1 VKKDFYEQ
9 YIDPAEFSK
18 LYEEWAK
25 QGKPTGND
33 PLYLKIWCSIT
44 NAVKACIG
52 ALQTKYHC
60 KYKDYEDKVM
70 DASIVIIK
78 RLLTMEDT
86 PKNIVNMCY
95 LPVLGIC
102 CGPKARNKELEDN
115 SLSIDCLTDGGD
127 SFSDIMYL
135 DEYGNIQYGY

>member
-1 VKKDFYEQ
+1 MKKEEYEQ

-18 LYEEWAK
+18 LYEEWKAN
-25 QGKPTGND
+25 GKPTGNN
-33 PLYLKIWCSIT
+33 PLYLKVWNSIT
-44 NAVKACIG
+44 NSVKACIG

-102 CGPKARNKELEDN
+102 CGPKARKKELEDN

-135 DEYGNIQYGY
+135 DEENNIQYGY

>member
-1 VKKDFYEQ
+1 MKKEEYEQ

-18 LYEEWAK
+18 LYEEWSK
-25 QGKPTGND
+25 QGKPTGNN
-33 PLYLKIWCSIT
+33 PLYLKVWCSIT

-102 CGPKARNKELEDN
+102 CGPKARKKEIEDN

-135 DEYGNIQYGY
+135 DEENNIQYGY

>member
-1 VKKDFYEQ
+1 MKKEEYEQ

-18 LYEEWAK
+18 LYEEWSK
-25 QGKPTGND
+25 QGKPTGNN
-33 PLYLKIWCSIT
+33 PLYLKVWNSIT

-102 CGPKARNKELEDN
+102 CGPKARKKELEDN

-135 DEYGNIQYGY
+135 DEENNIQYGY

>member
-1 VKKDFYEQ
+1 MKKEEYEQ

-25 QGKPTGND
+25 QGKPQGNN
-33 PLYLKIWCSIT
+33 PLYVKIFDGVINS
-44 NAVKACIG
+44 VKACIG

-70 DASIVIIK
+70 DASIVIINK
-78 RLLTMEDT
+78 LLKMEDT
-86 PKNIVNMCY
+86 PKNIVNLSY

-102 CGPKARNKELEDN
+102 CNKKVIAQELEDN

>member
-1 VKKDFYEQ
+1 MKKEEYLQ

-25 QGKPTGND
+25 QGKPTGNN
-33 PLYLKIWCSIT
+33 PLYIKIWNCIE

-102 CGPKARNKELEDN
+102 CGPKARNKEIEDN

-135 DEYGNIQYGY
+135 DEENNIQYGY

>member
-1 VKKDFYEQ
+1 M
-9 YIDPAEFSK
+9 
-18 LYEEWAK
+18 
-25 QGKPTGND
+25 
-33 PLYLKIWCSIT
+33 YLKVWNLTT

-52 ALQTKYHC
+52 ALQNKYHC

-70 DASIVIIK
+70 DASIVIINK
-78 RLLTMEDT
+78 LLKMEDT
-86 PKNIVNMCY
+86 PKNIINMCY

-135 DEYGNIQYGY
+135 DEDGNIQYGY

>member
-1 VKKDFYEQ
+1 MKKEEYEQ
-9 YIDPAEFSK
+9 YINPAEFSK

-25 QGKPTGND
+25 QGKPTGNN
-33 PLYLKIWCSIT
+33 PLYLKIWNSIT

-52 ALQTKYHC
+52 ALQNKYHC

-102 CGPKARNKELEDN
+102 CGPKARNKEIEDN

-135 DEYGNIQYGY
+135 DEENNIQYGY

>member
-1 VKKDFYEQ
+1 MKKEEYEQ
-9 YIDPAEFSK
+9 YLDPAEFNK
-18 LYEEWAK
+18 IYEEWAK
-25 QGKPTGND
+25 QGKPLGNN
-33 PLYLKIWCSIT
+33 PLYLKVWNLTT

-52 ALQTKYHC
+52 ALQNKYHC

-70 DASIVIIK
+70 DASIVIINK
-78 RLLTMEDT
+78 LLKMEDT

-135 DEYGNIQYGY
+135 DEDGTIQYGY

>member
-1 VKKDFYEQ
+1 MKKEEYEQ

-18 LYEEWAK
+18 LYEEWSK
-25 QGKPTGND
+25 QGKPTGNN
-33 PLYLKIWCSIT
+33 PLYLKVWNSIT
-44 NAVKACIG
+44 NSVKACIG

-70 DASIVIIK
+70 DASIVIINK
-78 RLLTMEDT
+78 LLTMEDT

-102 CGPKARNKELEDN
+102 CGPKERKKEIEDN

-135 DEYGNIQYGY
+135 DEENNIQYGY

>member
-1 VKKDFYEQ
+1 MKKEEYEQ
-9 YIDPAEFSK
+9 YINPEEFNK

-25 QGKPTGND
+25 QGKPTGNN
-33 PLYLKIWCSIT
+33 PLYLKIWNSIT

-52 ALQTKYHC
+52 ALQNRYHC

-70 DASIVIIK
+70 DASIVIINK
-78 RLLTMEDT
+78 LLTMEDT

-102 CGPKARNKELEDN
+102 CGPKARKKEIEDN

-135 DEYGNIQYGY
+135 DEENNIQYGY

>member
-1 VKKDFYEQ
+1 MKKEEYEQ
-9 YIDPAEFSK
+9 YINPAEFSK
-18 LYEEWAK
+18 LYEEWKAK
-25 QGKPTGND
+25 GKPTGNN
-33 PLYLKIWCSIT
+33 PLYLKIWNSIT
-44 NAVKACIG
+44 NSVKACIG

-102 CGPKARNKELEDN
+102 CGPKARNKEIEDN

>member
-1 VKKDFYEQ
+1 MKKEEYEQ

-18 LYEEWAK
+18 LYEEWSK
-25 QGKPTGND
+25 QGKPTGNN
-33 PLYLKIWCSIT
+33 PLYLKVWCSIT

-52 ALQTKYHC
+52 ALQNKYHC

-102 CGPKARNKELEDN
+102 CGPKARKKEIEDN

-135 DEYGNIQYGY
+135 DEENNIQYGY

>member
-1 VKKDFYEQ
+1 MKKEFYEQ

-70 DASIVIIK
+70 DASIVIINK
-78 RLLTMEDT
+78 LLKMEDT

-102 CGPKARNKELEDN
+102 CGPKARNKEIEDN

>member
-1 VKKDFYEQ
+1 MKKEFYEQ

-18 LYEEWAK
+18 LYEEWVK
-25 QGKPTGND
+25 QGKPTGNN
-33 PLYLKIWCSIT
+33 PLYIKIWNGIT

-52 ALQTKYHC
+52 ALQNKYHC

-102 CGPKARNKELEDN
+102 CGPKARKKEIEDN

-135 DEYGNIQYGY
+135 DEEGNIQYGY

>member
-1 VKKDFYEQ
+1 MKKEEYEQ

-25 QGKPTGND
+25 QGKSTGNN

-44 NAVKACIG
+44 NAVKACVG
-52 ALQTKYHC
+52 ALQNKYHC

-102 CGPKARNKELEDN
+102 CGPKARKKEIEDN

-135 DEYGNIQYGY
+135 DEENNIQYGY

>member
-1 VKKDFYEQ
+1 MKKEEYEQ

-25 QGKPTGND
+25 QGKPTGNN

-44 NAVKACIG
+44 NSVKACIG

-70 DASIVIIK
+70 DASIVIIN

-102 CGPKARNKELEDN
+102 CGPKARKKEIEDN

-135 DEYGNIQYGY
+135 DEEGNIQYGY

>member
-1 VKKDFYEQ
+1 MKKEFYEQ

-102 CGPKARNKELEDN
+102 CGPKARNKEIEDN

>member
-1 VKKDFYEQ
+1 MKKEEYEQ

-18 LYEEWAK
+18 LYEEWSK
-25 QGKPTGND
+25 QGKPTGNNL
-33 PLYLKIWCSIT
+33 LYLKVWNSIT

-102 CGPKARNKELEDN
+102 CGPKARKKEIEDN

-135 DEYGNIQYGY
+135 DEENNIQYGY

>member
-1 VKKDFYEQ
+1 MKKEEYLQ

-18 LYEEWAK
+18 LYEEWKAK
-25 QGKPTGND
+25 GKPTGNN
-33 PLYLKIWCSIT
+33 PLYLKIWSGIT

-70 DASIVIIK
+70 DASIVIINK
-78 RLLTMEDT
+78 LLKMEDT

-102 CGPKARNKELEDN
+102 CGPKARKKELEDN

-127 SFSDIMYL
+127 CFSDIMYL
-135 DEYGNIQYGY
+135 DEEGNIQYGY

>member
-1 VKKDFYEQ
+1 MKKEEYEQ

-18 LYEEWAK
+18 LYEEWKAN
-25 QGKPTGND
+25 GKPTGNN

-52 ALQTKYHC
+52 ALQNKYHC

-78 RLLTMEDT
+78 RLLTMENT

-102 CGPKARNKELEDN
+102 CGPKARNKEMEDN

-135 DEYGNIQYGY
+135 DEENNIQYGY

>member
-1 VKKDFYEQ
+1 MKKEEYEQ

-25 QGKPTGND
+25 QGKPTGNN
-33 PLYLKIWCSIT
+33 PLYLKIWCSI
-44 NAVKACIG
+44 NNSVKACIG

-102 CGPKARNKELEDN
+102 CGPKARKKELEDN

-135 DEYGNIQYGY
+135 DEENNIQYGY

>member
-1 VKKDFYEQ
+1 MKKEEYEQ

-25 QGKPTGND
+25 HGKPQGNN
-33 PLYLKIWCSIT
+33 PLYVKIWNGIT
-44 NAVKACIG
+44 ESVKACIG
-52 ALQTKYHC
+52 ALQNKYHC

-102 CGPKARNKELEDN
+102 CGPKARNKEMEDN

-135 DEYGNIQYGY
+135 DEENNIQYGY

>member
-1 VKKDFYEQ
+1 MKKEEYEQ

-18 LYEEWAK
+18 LYEEWKAN
-25 QGKPTGND
+25 GKPTGNN
-33 PLYLKIWCSIT
+33 PLYLKIWNSIT

-52 ALQTKYHC
+52 ALQNKYHC

-102 CGPKARNKELEDN
+102 CGPKARNKEMEDN

>member
-1 VKKDFYEQ
+1 MKKEEYEQ

-18 LYEEWAK
+18 LYEEWSK
-25 QGKPTGND
+25 QGKPTGNN

-102 CGPKARNKELEDN
+102 CGPKARKKEIEDN

-135 DEYGNIQYGY
+135 DEENNIQYGY

>member
-1 VKKDFYEQ
+1 MKKEFYEQ

>member
-1 VKKDFYEQ
+1 MKKQEYEQ
-9 YIDPAEFSK
+9 YLNPEEFNK
-18 LYEEWAK
+18 LYEEWSK
-25 QGKPTGND
+25 QGKPQGNNH
-33 PLYLKIWCSIT
+33 LYIKIFDGVI

-70 DASIVIIK
+70 DATIVIINK
-78 RLLTMEDT
+78 LLKMEDT

-102 CGPKARNKELEDN
+102 CGPKARNQELEDN

-135 DEYGNIQYGY
+135 DEEGNIQYGY